1 MSLLF
6 DFFSLDF
13 IYYPVSWIMWVWY
26 RLFAFV
32 LGPSNFFG
40 WALSVMFLVFTLRAL
55 LYKPFVRQIRTTR
68 QMQELQPQIKALQ
81 KKYGKDRQ
89 RMALEMQKLQRE
101 HGFNPI
107 LGCLPMLAQIPVFL
121 GLYHV
126 LRSFNRTTGGFG
138 QPHLSVIE
146 NRLTGNYVFSP
157 VDVGHFLDAN
167 LFGAPI
173 GAYMTQ
179 RSGLDAFVDF
189 SRPALIAVGVPVMI
203 LAGIA
208 TYFNSRASI
217 ARQSA
222 EAAANPQTAM
232 MNKLALYVFP
242 LGVVVGGPFLPLAII
257 LYWFSNNIWTFG
269 QQHYVFGL
277 RLGLAPGAGALAA
290 RRRTA
295 SCFLASGVHDATV
308 RVGCV
313 RRFQSPC
320 VDRGGCAGDDL
331 GRHRDVLQQS
341 RVYRAAERRGGCEST
356 DRDDEQAGAVR
367 ISARRSRRRTVP
379 ATGDHLVLVLEQY
392 LDVRAAALRLRHDR
406 KGGGGQKAGGGP
418 APGGQRAGPGS

>member
-1 MSLLF
+1 MSLLSF
-6 DFFSLDF
+6 DPFSLDYV
-13 IYYPVSWIMWVWY
+13 YYPVSWIMWAWY
-26 RLFAFV
+26 KLFGAV
-32 LGPSNFFG
+32 LGPSNFFA

-89 RMALEMQKLQRE
+89 RMAVEMQKLQRE

-138 QPHLSVIE
+138 QPHMSVIE

-157 VDVGHFLDAN
+157 VEVGHFLDAN

-173 GAYMTQ
+173 GASMTQ
-179 RSGLDAFVDF
+179 GSGLGAFIDF
-189 SRPALIAVGVPVMI
+189 DRYAVIGVGAPVMI

-208 TYFNSRASI
+208 TYFNSRASV
-217 ARQSA
+217 ARQSV

-269 QQHYVFGL
+269 QQHYVFNMIEKEEEAKKQEAVQ
-277 RLGLAPGAGALAA
+277 RRAANAPAPGAKPK
-290 RRRTA
+290 RTPKA
-295 SCFLASGVHDATV
+295 GPASGNGSAADTVVGDGDTEPGSATAATD
-308 RVGCV
+308 G
-313 RRFQSPC
+313 S
-320 VDRGGCAGDDL
+320 DGGA
-331 GRHRDVLQQS
+331 
-341 RVYRAAERRGGCEST
+341 
-356 DRDDEQAGAVR
+356 DEVKTAKTQA
-367 ISARRSRRRTVP
+367 SKP
-379 ATGDHLVLVLEQY
+379 N
-392 LDVRAAALRLRHDR
+392 
-406 KGGGGQKAGGGP
+406 P
-418 APGGQRAGPGS
+418 AGPDNSPTNRTPRPGARPKKRKR

>member
-1 MSLLF
+1 MTRGPARRREGRVELLF

-13 IYYPVSWIMWVWY
+13 VYYPVSWIMWAWY
-26 RLFAFV
+26 KLFAAM
-32 LGPSNFFG
+32 LGPSNFFA
-40 WALSVMFLVFTLRAL
+40 WALSVMFLVFSLRAL

-107 LGCLPMLAQIPVFL
+107 LGCLPMLAQIPVFI

-138 QPHLSVIE
+138 QPHLSVAQ

-157 VDVGHFLDAN
+157 TDVAHFLDAN

-173 GAYMTQ
+173 GAFMTQ
-179 RSGLDAFVDF
+179 RTGLDAFTHF
-189 SRPALIAVGVPVMI
+189 SRPAVIAVGAPVMI

-208 TYFNSRASI
+208 TYFNSRASV
-217 ARQSA
+217 ARQSP

-257 LYWFSNNIWTFG
+257 LYWFANNIWTFG
-269 QQHYVFGL
+269 QQHYVFGMIEKEDEAKKQEVL
-277 RLGLAPGAGALAA
+277 QRRAANAPAPGAKPKRNPKAGQP
-290 RRRTA
+290 
-295 SCFLASGVHDATV
+295 G
-308 RVGCV
+308 GNG
-313 RRFQSPC
+313 SPT
-320 VDRGGCAGDDL
+320 
-331 GRHRDVLQQS
+331 
-341 RVYRAAERRGGCEST
+341 AAEGEADT
-356 DRDDEQAGAVR
+356 DGPDTGTDTNDPQADQPGA
-367 ISARRSRRRTVP
+367 
-379 ATGDHLVLVLEQY
+379 
-392 LDVRAAALRLRHDR
+392 
-406 KGGGGQKAGGGP
+406 GGQNGGAANRTP
-418 APGGQRAGPGS
+418 RPGARPKRRKR

>member
-1 MSLLF
+1 MNLLSF
-6 DFFSLDF
+6 DLFSLDF
-13 IYYPVSWIMWVWY
+13 VYYPVSWIMWVWY
-26 RLFAFV
+26 KLFAAL
-32 LGPSNFFG
+32 LGPSNFFA

-138 QPHLSVIE
+138 QPQMSVIR
-146 NRLTGNYVFSP
+146 NRLTGNYMFSP
-157 VDVGHFLDAN
+157 TEVQHFLDAN

-173 GAYMTQ
+173 GASMTQ
-179 RSGLDAFVDF
+179 RGGLEAFTDF
-189 SRPALIAVGVPVMI
+189 SRPAVILVGVPVMI

-217 ARQSA
+217 ARQSP

-232 MNKLALYVFP
+232 MNKLTLYVFP

-269 QQHYVFGL
+269 QQHYVFNMIEKEDEAKKQEVL
-277 RLGLAPGAGALAA
+277 QRRAANAPLPGAKPKRKAAPANGKASSTGGDAAPPRTDAGEEESAGKSPEPGPDKPGTAGGTNGPANRTPRPGARP
-290 RRRTA
+290 RRRK
-295 SCFLASGVHDATV
+295 
-308 RVGCV
+308 R
-313 RRFQSPC
+313 
-320 VDRGGCAGDDL
+320 
-331 GRHRDVLQQS
+331 
-341 RVYRAAERRGGCEST
+341 
-356 DRDDEQAGAVR
+356 
-367 ISARRSRRRTVP
+367 
-379 ATGDHLVLVLEQY
+379 
-392 LDVRAAALRLRHDR
+392 
-406 KGGGGQKAGGGP
+406 
-418 APGGQRAGPGS
+418 

>member
-1 MSLLF
+1 MSRRREGRVNLLSF
-6 DFFSLDF
+6 DLFSLDF
-13 IYYPVSWIMWVWY
+13 VYYPVSWIMWVWY
-26 RLFAFV
+26 KLFAAL
-32 LGPSNFFG
+32 LGPSNFFA

-138 QPHLSVIE
+138 QPQMSVIQ
-146 NRLTGNYVFSP
+146 NRLTGNYMFSP
-157 VDVGHFLDAN
+157 TEVQHFLDAN

-173 GAYMTQ
+173 GASMTQ
-179 RSGLDAFVDF
+179 RGGLEAFTDF
-189 SRPALIAVGVPVMI
+189 SRPSVILVGAPVMI
-203 LAGIA
+203 LAGVA

-217 ARQSA
+217 ARQSP

-269 QQHYVFGL
+269 QQHYVFTMIEKEDEAKKQEVL
-277 RLGLAPGAGALAA
+277 QRRAANAPQPGAKPKRKAEP
-290 RRRTA
+290 A
-295 SCFLASGVHDATV
+295 SANGS
-308 RVGCV
+308 
-313 RRFQSPC
+313 
-320 VDRGGCAGDDL
+320 
-331 GRHRDVLQQS
+331 
-341 RVYRAAERRGGCEST
+341 
-356 DRDDEQAGAVR
+356 
-367 ISARRSRRRTVP
+367 
-379 ATGDHLVLVLEQY
+379 ATGD
-392 LDVRAAALRLRHDR
+392 DDTDAKTDDDAS
-406 KGGGGQKAGGGP
+406 GGKTADGASGKPDAAGGSD
-418 APGGQRAGPGS
+418 GPGNRTPRPGARPKRRKR